1 MNRETVAKIVGCE
14 FVREPDEVLVSG
26 VEAEVCIEIARRQ
39 QFGLAKYGTTVEANP
54 LSLMQWVQHAKE
66 EALDLAVYLTKI
78 ERMLRKL
85 EDDGK

>member
-1 MNRETVAKIVGCE
+1 MSKELVAKIVGCE

-39 QFGLAKYGTTVEANP
+39 QFGLAKYGTTVDKNP
-54 LSLMQWVQHAKE
+54 LSLIEWVVHAKQ
-66 EALDLAVYLTKI
+66 EAMDLAVYLTKI

-85 EDDGK
+85 EDDNK